1 MNLAF
6 KRGQFLVEV
15 TVYIVFTIIIALYL
29 YPILRLILTSFG
41 ANYSSVPPEFI
52 PKNATIEGYE
62 TFLTNP
68 TMVNW
73 IINSLIFTFGVT
85 FGNMGLGILA
95 GYALSRIN
103 FIGRGILFWLI
114 LAGMMMPGV
123 MLYVPLFVMLT
134 KLRLINTYMGL
145 LLPPMAGAFNIFLV
159 KQAFDAIPKDF
170 EEAAIIDGAGTLTI
184 AFKVLLPLIRPIII
198 TAMLYNIVWNWN
210 NFAWPWFVA
219 PDRKFWTLPLGVYLT
234 SWSYTVKFW
243 EYAAGAV
250 ITFLLPLVLFIVA
263 NVYFIRGI
271 RIAGLKR

>member
-170 EEAAIIDGAGTLTI
+170 EEAAIIDGAGILTI

-219 PDRKFWTLPLGVYLT
+219 P
-234 SWSYTVKFW
+234 
-243 EYAAGAV
+243 
-250 ITFLLPLVLFIVA
+250 
-263 NVYFIRGI
+263 
-271 RIAGLKR
+271 